1 MEKEHLRDDIPELH
15 EPMNILGKW
24 AAFFVNR
31 YRIVYL
37 LILMILVLGITSYF
51 TLPRELNPEIVLPYG
66 HILTIYNGA
75 APEEVENLITDE
87 IENAVS
93 DIEDIKS
100 LTSYSAFGYSSVFI
114 EFDQG
119 VDIDE
124 KISEL
129 REKVSGVQNDL
140 PADAETPTV
149 GNFETNNAPI
159 LIVNITGDV
168 DLVELKGIAED
179 IATRLENESDVQEA
193 LIIGGLEREIS
204 IIVDP
209 NLLFNYGIS
218 IDEIKNIL
226 SSSNI
231 NFPGGS
237 IVLDKKEYNLRTVG
251 EFKDIREISNIVVTY
266 NGNTPIKLRDIA
278 IVKDGYKEI
287 ESYSRM
293 SFGLNTDEAGTKQS
307 ISIAVKKKKSADIIK
322 TSALINTIIKEES
335 GTLYPED
342 IDIYISGD
350 TAKYVR
356 DQLGG
361 VTDNA
366 VSGLLLVLIVLFL
379 FIGFGESIVVSTVI
393 PLSILTALWLLK
405 ISGMTL
411 NTITLFSIVLA
422 VGMLVDNGIVIMEN
436 IDRLRYKGLN
446 AKDAAIVGTN
456 QIAPAVFS
464 SMLTTTAAF
473 FPIALTSGI
482 MGAFIR
488 PIPITVIYALV
499 SSFFMAI
506 TITPALCSIMLKKHR
521 SDGIT
526 QSPKFKKYK
535 IGASVGFIAILA
547 IFAFRD
553 DGSIGLL
560 SGVFALIFSGMM
572 FIKQIKGD
580 KKPEEMEF
588 IQKYA
593 TFLHKII
600 SSKGK
605 RRLAIGLTLIAF
617 TMSLALPISGI
628 LKVNMFASDDID
640 RLYIDVKTPVG
651 TTIDITDSIMAE
663 VETRLLDIPEIESFV
678 ANVGITGADSFD
690 SFGEG
695 GGGDPTIGRVVIDL
709 TWPKD
714 RDRTSMEI
722 ADVLRDRMKGIPG
735 GEVKVTELENSPPQ
749 GSPIAV
755 RISGPDLE
763 SLKKVTSDYEQIL
776 KGIQG
781 TRKISS
787 SVSRGDMELQII
799 VDKQKAA
806 RYGVNDM
813 QVAMAV
819 RNAVVG
825 LKATSFRNNQDD
837 IDIMI
842 RTADGNL
849 TKKSDLKNI
858 YVYSRSGQ
866 PIKLDTIAS
875 IKEVEGL
882 RAIQHEDLKRRMTLQ
897 SELIKGY
904 NATEVTAEFQQ
915 AVENYPV
922 PSNVTVNFGGEVE
935 NLQDS
940 FTEMFRNMIVAVI
953 LVYMILA
960 VQFNSLSQPGI
971 ILFTV
976 PMAMIGVMPGLLLT
990 GNEFGFVAFIG
1001 IISLVGIAVND
1012 AIVLVDYINY
1022 LRKNGYELYDAVRE
1036 TGISRFI
1043 PVMATTITTAG
1054 GILPLSMKEKF
1065 FQPLGVA
1072 LICGLITATV
1082 LTLVII
1088 PIMYTMLE
1096 ERKINKAN
1104 KRQQKLAKKLGGN
1117 NDDTQKT
1124 NPAII

>member
-1 MEKEHLRDDIPELH
+1 MEKEHLRKDIPELN

-24 AAFFVNR
+24 STFFVNR
-31 YRIVYL
+31 YRVVYL
-37 LILMILVLGITSYF
+37 LVLMILVLGTTSYF
-51 TLPRELNPEIVLPYG
+51 TLPRELQPEITLPFG
-66 HILTIYNGA
+66 HVLTIYNGA

-87 IENAVS
+87 IEAAVS
-93 DIEDIKS
+93 DIEDIKDI
-100 LTSYSAFGYSSVFI
+100 TSYSGFGYSSVFV
-114 EFDQG
+114 EFEQG

-140 PADAETPTV
+140 PEDAETPSV
-149 GNFETNNAPI
+149 EHYETNNSPI
-159 LIVNITGDV
+159 LIVNITGDM
-168 DLVELKGIAED
+168 DLVELKSIAED
-179 IATRLENESDVQEA
+179 IANRLETESDVQEA
-193 LIIGGLEREIS
+193 LIIGGLEREIG

-218 IDEIKNIL
+218 VDQIKGALAN
-226 SSSNI
+226 SNI

-237 IVLDKKEYNLRTVG
+237 VTLDKKEYNLRTVG
-251 EFKDIREISNIVVTY
+251 EFKGIDEIENIVIKY
-266 NGNTPIKLRDIA
+266 DGYTPIRLKDIA

-287 ESYSRM
+287 DSYSRM
-293 SFGLNTDEAGTKQS
+293 SIDMETDEATTKQS
-307 ISIAVKKKKSADIIK
+307 ISISVKKKKSADIIK
-322 TSALINTIIKEES
+322 TSGLVNDIIKDER

-342 IDIYISGD
+342 LDIFISGD

-356 DQLGG
+356 DQLGA
-361 VTDNA
+361 VTNNA
-366 VSGLLLVLIVLFL
+366 VSGLFIVLIVLFL

-393 PLSILTALWLLK
+393 PLAILTALWLLK

-446 AKDAAIVGTN
+446 AKEAAIVGTN

-506 TITPALCSIMLKKHR
+506 TVTPALCAIVLKRHR
-521 SDGIT
+521 SEGFT
-526 QSPKFKKYK
+526 ESPKFKKFK
-535 IGASVGFIAILA
+535 LFSSVLFIALLA
-547 IFAFRD
+547 LLAFRD
-553 DGSIGLL
+553 DGNIGLL
-560 SGVFALIFSGMM
+560 SAVFALIFGAMM

-580 KKPEEMEF
+580 RKPEEIEF
-588 IQKYA
+588 IQTYA
-593 TFLHKII
+593 NALYKII
-600 SSKGK
+600 SSRAK
-605 RRLAIGLTLIAF
+605 RRIAVGLTVLVF
-617 TMSLALPISGI
+617 LMSMALPISGI
-628 LKVNMFASDDID
+628 LKVNMFSQDDAD
-640 RLYIDVKTPVG
+640 RLYIDVNTPTG
-651 TTIDITDSIMAE
+651 TTIDITNRIVAD
-663 VETRLLDIPEIESFV
+663 VEKELLEIPEITSFV

-690 SFGEG
+690 MGSSSGSN
-695 GGGDPTIGRVVIDL
+695 PTIGRIIIDL
-709 TWPKD
+709 SWPKD
-714 RDRTSMEI
+714 RNRTSMEI
-722 ADVLRDRMKGIPG
+722 AEELRERVKGIPG
-735 GEVKVTELENSPPQ
+735 GEVKVIELEGGPP
-749 GSPIAV
+749 SEAPIVV
-755 RISGPDLE
+755 RISGDSLE
-763 SLKKVTSDYEQIL
+763 ELKEVTSDYETIL
-776 KGIQG
+776 KKLPG
-781 TRKISS
+781 TRRVSS

-799 VDKQKAA
+799 VDKLKASQ
-806 RYGVNDM
+806 YGVNDL

-819 RNAVVG
+819 RNAVAGV
-825 LKATSFRNNQDD
+825 KATSYRNNQDD

-842 RTADGNL
+842 RTSDVKLNQ
-849 TKKSDLKNI
+849 KSDLNSI
-858 YVYSRSGQ
+858 YVYSMSGQ
-866 PIKLDTIAS
+866 PIKLDSIATV
-875 IKEVEGL
+875 KEVEGL
-882 RAIQHEDLKRRMTLQ
+882 SAIQHEDLKRRMTLT
-897 SELIKGY
+897 SELKANY
-904 NATEVTAEFQQ
+904 NATEVTNAFKEKV
-915 AVENYPV
+915 ADYDL
-922 PSNVTVNFGGEVE
+922 PSGLSVTYGGEVQSVQE
-935 NLQDS
+935 S

-1001 IISLVGIAVND
+1001 IVSLVGIAVND

-1022 LRKNGYELYDAVRE
+1022 LRRNGYELYDAVKE

-1072 LICGLITATV
+1072 LICGLMTATV

-1088 PIMYTMLE
+1088 PTMYTILE
-1096 ERKINKAN
+1096 ERKLKKAD
-1104 KRQQKLAKKLGGN
+1104 KRKRKLEKKLGGN
-1117 NDDTQKT
+1117 NNDEKT
-1124 NPAII
+1124 EPTAI

>member
-24 AAFFVNR
+24 STFFVNR
-31 YRIVYL
+31 YRVVYL

-66 HILTIYNGA
+66 HILTVYNGA
-75 APEEVENLITDE
+75 APEEVENLITDD

-100 LTSYSAFGYSSVFI
+100 LTSYSGFGYSSVFI

-129 REKVSGVQNDL
+129 REKVSGIQNDL
-140 PADAETPTV
+140 PEDAETPTV

-159 LIVNITGDV
+159 LIVNITGDM
-168 DLVELKGIAED
+168 DLVQLKTIAED
-179 IATRLENESDVQEA
+179 VATRLENESDVQEA

-204 IIVDP
+204 IVVDP

-218 IDEIKNIL
+218 IDQIKNVL
-226 SSSNI
+226 SNSNI

-237 IVLDKKEYNLRTVG
+237 VVLDKKEYNLRTVG
-251 EFKDIREISNIVVTY
+251 EFKDIREIEDIVVTY
-266 NGNTPIKLRDIA
+266 QGSTPIRLNDIA

-293 SFGLNTDEAGTKQS
+293 SIDLNTDNAGTKQS
-307 ISIAVKKKKSADIIK
+307 ISISVKKKKSADIIK
-322 TSALINTIIKEES
+322 TSGLINDIIKDERGS
-335 GTLYPED
+335 LYPD
-342 IDIYISGD
+342 DLDVYISGD

-379 FIGFGESIVVSTVI
+379 FIGFGESLVVSTVI

-405 ISGMTL
+405 MYGMTL

-436 IDRLRYKGLN
+436 IDRLRYKGLD
-446 AKDAAIVGTN
+446 AREAAIVGTN

-488 PIPITVIYALV
+488 PIPITVIFALV

-521 SDGIT
+521 SHGIT
-526 QSPKFKKYK
+526 ESPKFKKYK
-535 IGASVGFIAILA
+535 IGFSVAFIAILS

-553 DGSIGLL
+553 DGNIGLL
-560 SGVFALIFSGMM
+560 SAVFAIIFSGLM
-572 FIKQIKGD
+572 FLKQVKGD

-588 IQKYA
+588 IQRYA
-593 TFLHKII
+593 KFLYKII

-605 RRLAIGLTLIAF
+605 RRLAIALTFIAF
-617 TMSLALPISGI
+617 MMSLALPMTGI

-651 TTIDITDSIMAE
+651 TTIDITDSIMSE
-663 VETRLLDIPEIESFV
+663 VESRLLDTPEIESFV

-690 SFGEG
+690 SFGG
-695 GGGDPTIGRVVIDL
+695 GSGGDPTIGRVVIDL

-722 ADVLRDRMKGIPG
+722 AEVLRDKMKGIPG
-735 GEVKVTELENSPPQ
+735 GEVKVTELENGPPQ
-749 GSPIAV
+749 EAPIVV
-755 RISGPDLE
+755 RISGTDLDV
-763 SLKKVTSDYEQIL
+763 LKKVTSDYEKIL
-776 KGIQG
+776 KDITG
-781 TRKISS
+781 TRKVSS

-799 VDKQKAA
+799 VDKTKAS

-819 RNAVVG
+819 RNAVTG

-842 RTADGNL
+842 RTADINL
-849 TKKSDLKNI
+849 TKKSDLKDI
-858 YVYSRSGQ
+858 YVYSMSGQ
-866 PIKLDTIAS
+866 AIKLDTIAS
-875 IKEVEGL
+875 IKEVEGI

-897 SELIKGY
+897 SELLQGF
-904 NATEVTAEFQQ
+904 NATEVTAEFQE
-915 AVENYPV
+915 AVSKYPL
-922 PSNVTVNFGGEVE
+922 PSNVHITYGGEVE
-935 NLQDS
+935 SLQDS

-1001 IISLVGIAVND
+1001 IVSLVGIAVND

-1022 LRKNGYELYDAVRE
+1022 LRKNGYELYDAVKE

-1072 LICGLITATV
+1072 LICGLLTATV

-1088 PIMYTMLE
+1088 PTMYTMLE
-1096 ERKINKAN
+1096 ERKIKKEE
-1104 KRQQKLAKKLGGN
+1104 KRQQKRAKKLGGN
-1117 NDDTQKT
+1117 DDDTQKT
-1124 NPAII
+1124 NPATL